1 MNRTIRPLWLGRR
14 RYAEVLTLQERLLD
28 DLQRGTRG
36 NTLLLLEHEPV
47 VTFGRLVKETDLRVT
62 KELLGEL
69 GVDLFETG
77 RGGNATYHGP
87 GQLVAYPIFD
97 LNPDRCDVRRYVRD
111 LAEVMI
117 RLLGERAIAAG
128 MLHGAYLGVWSNTE
142 DPARYAEDAPGLA
155 KVGAIGVRLSRFC
168 SMHGF
173 ALNVTTDL
181 EAFARVIWPCGI
193 ADKGITSIAALAR
206 VDAADA
212 EIPTTRALAERAAAT
227 FGDVFGWPVR
237 DLEDASEL
245 ALELI

>member
-1 MNRTIRPLWLGRR
+1 MNRTIRPVWLGRR

-47 VTFGRLVKETDLRVT
+47 VTFGRLVKETDLRVS
-62 KELLGEL
+62 KELLETL

-77 RGGNATYHGP
+77 REGNATYHGP

-117 RLLGERAIAAG
+117 RLLGERQVMAG
-128 MLHGAYLGVWSNTE
+128 MLQGAYLGVWADVETP
-142 DPARYAEDAPGLA
+142 DHYAEDAPGLA

-168 SMHGF
+168 TMHGF
-173 ALNVTTDL
+173 ALNVSTDL
-181 EAFARVIWPCGI
+181 AAFTQVIWPCGI
-193 ADKGITSIAALAR
+193 ADKGITSLAALSPEGALL
-206 VDAADA
+206 
-212 EIPTTRALAERAAAT
+212 PTTQELGTRAAHT

-237 DLEDASEL
+237 DVEDASEL
-245 ALELI
+245 SLELV

>member
-1 MNRTIRPLWLGRR
+1 MDRTIRPLWLGRR

-62 KELLGEL
+62 KPLLAEL

-111 LAEVMI
+111 LAEVMV
-117 RLLGERAIAAG
+117 RLLRERDIAAG
-128 MLHGAYLGVWSNTE
+128 MLHGAYLGVWADAD
-142 DPARYAEDAPGLA
+142 DPTGYAEDAAGLA

-168 SMHGF
+168 TMHGF

-181 EAFARVIWPCGI
+181 EVFARVIWPCGI
-193 ADKGITSIAALAR
+193 ADKGITSIAALSRGAPEG
-206 VDAADA
+206 A
-212 EIPTTRALAERAAAT
+212 ELPTTRALADRAAEA
-227 FGDVFGWPVR
+227 FGGVFGWPVR

-245 ALELI
+245 ALELV